1 SHDELICKLA
11 SECQY
16 LDPAIGD
23 ATKFELDYIG
33 VTDADRACFELMPD
47 DERQCDTC
55 KTTGFLSAI
64 SCLCKPNILV
74 CINHGDQ
81 LCSCSPK
88 KYCLWYRY
96 TIDEM
101 SNMLDALRERLDLC
115 QKWKIL
121 VNRLI
126 SNDHQNLID
135 FNDIE
140 KHTTSGVLCLRDDI
154 RIKMEEKLAE
164 AIEYRQMA
172 KNILKRIT
180 CKDELIENNN
190 NDNDLKKKKKNFNDE
205 NKVTLNDINQLK
217 NRVKSIGITF
227 NEMKTIQ
234 NILTD
239 CLHYQDEIK
248 ILLQSDKLQSTDV
261 YSNYIER
268 NNQYHIE
275 LPIIERLKLFYQAS
289 IWYELVQKTLNRTI
303 SSSKLRSLIS
313 SGQTFQVLHKQ
324 IQQKINELQIQLQ
337 QLEYWDEKTRP
348 LTKEE
353 PHPTLNTLEQFVKS
367 ANEANIHLNSINKIK
382 TLINECHLW
391 NEKFEQ
397 MQQGEHY
404 PFLSSYEQLYEQTRH
419 FHIDLEPLK
428 LIEQTI
434 LQVRSLLEKT
444 QTVFRRPDS
453 NLTLIE

>member
-1 SHDELICKLA
+1 
-11 SECQY
+11 
-16 LDPAIGD
+16 
-23 ATKFELDYIG
+23 
-33 VTDADRACFELMPD
+33 M
-47 DERQCDTC
+47 
-55 KTTGFLSAI
+55 
-64 SCLCKPNILV
+64 
-74 CINHGDQ
+74 
-81 LCSCSPK
+81 
-88 KYCLWYRY
+88 
-96 TIDEM
+96 
-101 SNMLDALRERLDLC
+101 
-115 QKWKIL
+115 
-121 VNRLI
+121 
-126 SNDHQNLID
+126 
-135 FNDIE
+135 
-140 KHTTSGVLCLRDDI
+140 
-154 RIKMEEKLAE
+154 
-164 AIEYRQMA
+164 
-172 KNILKRIT
+172 
-180 CKDELIENNN
+180 KDELIENNN

-268 NNQYHIE
+268 
-275 LPIIERLKLFYQAS
+275 LKLFCQAS

-313 SGQTFQVLHKQ
+313 SGQTFQALHKQ

-337 QLEYWDEKTRP
+337 QLEHWDEKTRP

-453 NLTLIE
+453 NLTLIEVEILNKNVHKILKLENVWIKMHIT